1 MRSGVAIML
10 EATAPQLALFLASL
24 GLILAAGYFIARP
37 RK

>member
-1 MRSGVAIML
+1 MPEATIPQIML
-10 EATAPQLALFLASL
+10 FVSSL